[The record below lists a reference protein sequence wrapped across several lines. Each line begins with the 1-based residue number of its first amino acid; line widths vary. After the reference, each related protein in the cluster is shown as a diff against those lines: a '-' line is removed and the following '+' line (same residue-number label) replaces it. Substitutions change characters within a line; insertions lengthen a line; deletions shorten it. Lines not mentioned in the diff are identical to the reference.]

1 MDLKKKIIMLILF
14 VINMTLI
21 VVACNAQL
29 AFRAPDNKLTI
40 IAPPQMRTAIYD
52 YVVTDGVNVWNMN
65 TYNWRVSIPVSS
77 NRCKVYLFI
86 RVYEDRV
93 LVDYKKFIFYES

>member
-1 MDLKKKIIMLILF
+1 MDLNKRIVMLILF

-21 VVACNAQL
+21 VVACNAQM
-29 AFRAPDNKLTI
+29 AFRTPDNKLTI
-40 IAPPQMRTAIYD
+40 FAPPQTKTTVYD
-52 YVVTDGVNVWNMN
+52 YVVTDGIHVWNMN

-86 RVYEDRV
+86 RVYEDQK
-93 LVDYKKFIFYES
+93 LVDYKKFIFYEQ